1 MKKRVPYTYDRYEGA
16 DPFILSSSRVSGMG
30 IMLILAVGSHSY
42 YGSLSERIEEEHI
55 DSPLKMKLSDLSKEM
70 NESGLVVGIITFTS
84 ILTHYQFWCFKDENP
99 MNSLFSSQTLHHLVK
114 AILVTFT
121 IDVALPEMLPL
132 LVTIALA
139 KTAK

>member
-1 MKKRVPYTYDRYEGA
+1 M
-16 DPFILSSSRVSGMG
+16 SGMG

-42 YGSLSERIEEEHI
+42 YGSLTEKMDEEHI
-55 DSPLKMKLSDLSKEM
+55 DSPLKLKLSDLSTSL
-70 NESGLVVGIITFTS
+70 NDSGMIVGVITFTS
-84 ILTHYQFWCFKDENP
+84 LLMHYIYWCFKDENP
-99 MNSLFSSQTLHHLVK
+99 MNSLFSTQAFHQLVE

-121 IDVALPEMLPL
+121 IDIALPECLPL

>member
-1 MKKRVPYTYDRYEGA
+1 
-16 DPFILSSSRVSGMG
+16 
-30 IMLILAVGSHSY
+30 
-42 YGSLSERIEEEHI
+42 
-55 DSPLKMKLSDLSKEM
+55 MKLSDLSNEM
-70 NESGLVVGIITFTS
+70 NESGLVVGLITFTS
-84 ILTHYQFWCFKDENP
+84 ILTHYLYWCFQDENP
-99 MNSLFSSQTLHHLVK
+99 MNTVFSSQTLHHLVE

>member
-1 MKKRVPYTYDRYEGA
+1 MD
-16 DPFILSSSRVSGMG
+16 
-30 IMLILAVGSHSY
+30 
-42 YGSLSERIEEEHI
+42 EEHI
-55 DSPLKMKLSDLSKEM
+55 DSPLKTKLSDLS
-70 NESGLVVGIITFTS
+70 NEINDSGLVVGIITLTS
-84 ILTHYQFWCFKDENP
+84 LLLHYIYWCFQDEDP
-99 MNSLFSSQTLHHLVK
+99 LNSLFSVQTLHQLVE